1 MELNENTK
9 DNIILYYVLYLLLF
23 ITSQSFSMWGQYVT
37 LPFKH
42 LSNWEA
48 YKMAIPYALIG
59 WVFMTGAININNT
72 YQLSTPNQVVL
83 LLIIVQNGIMM
94 FIDKLYFGNDM
105 HYSYI
110 VGFGFMLLGFYI
122 SLYKVT
128 GGDIDENNNETI
140 SSQ

>member
-1 MELNENTK
+1 
-9 DNIILYYVLYLLLF
+9 
-23 ITSQSFSMWGQYVT
+23 
-37 LPFKH
+37 
-42 LSNWEA
+42 
-48 YKMAIPYALIG
+48 
-59 WVFMTGAININNT
+59 
-72 YQLSTPNQVVL
+72 
-83 LLIIVQNGIMM
+83 
-94 FIDKLYFGNDM
+94 M